1 MTLQRLHDVQ
11 FFVYILESPSH
22 ADFYAS
28 RSEGDLVAKAV
39 ALNGIPCVVRSVT
52 SREMLERALRL
63 GFYEEMLKHPNR
75 VPILHLSAHGDS
87 DGICLTDG
95 TSVTWLELREYLKP
109 FNQAF
114 SGNLLLCMSSCEGYG
129 ACRMAKHPGD
139 LDFPY
144 GFIVANLGKP
154 TWAEAAVA
162 YAAFY
167 HYLAAGQPIPDAI
180 SAMKAASGND
190 GFVCE
195 SAQASYESF
204 IEYLKNSRE
213 TQEEALVKV
222 EQNLEQQDPG
232 STSDAKARLEARD
245 A

>member
-1 MTLQRLHDVQ
+1 MPLERTHGLQ
-11 FFVYILESPSH
+11 FFVYVLESPSH
-22 ADFYAS
+22 DDFYSS

-39 ALNGIPCVVRSVT
+39 GLNQIPCKVRSVT

-63 GFYEEMLKHPNR
+63 GFYEEMLNHPSR

-87 DGICLTDG
+87 EGIAFTNG
-95 TSVTWLELREYLKP
+95 SSITWLELRDYLKP
-109 FNQAF
+109 LNSAF
-114 SGNLLLCMSSCEGYG
+114 AGNLLLCMSSCEGYQ
-129 ACRMAKHPGD
+129 ACRMAKYQGD
-139 LDFPY
+139 LQFPY
-144 GFIVANLGKP
+144 GFMVANIGKP

-167 HYLAAGQPIPDAI
+167 HYLAAGQRIPDAVT
-180 SAMKAASGND
+180 AMNAASGSG

-213 TQEEALVKV
+213 SQEEALVKV
-222 EQNLEQQDPG
+222 EQSLEQQDPG
-232 STSDAKARLEARD
+232 STSEAKARLQGQEA
-245 A
+245 